1 MLNTKNLA
9 GTAVTYSRY
18 RSAGNRTEY
27 VGPANSD
34 LTKDQIIL
42 QSTAPK
48 TQGENR
54 GNRRSSVNVVSG
66 VSVLNTKGVS
76 VVRDAKLE
84 LLASVPAG
92 MTEGDFKELCARQ
105 AALLADP
112 TFVKNLFLTGLIDY

>member
-1 MLNTKNLA
+1 MLNTKNMA
-9 GTAVTYSRY
+9 GTAVAYSRY

-27 VGPANSD
+27 VGPVNSD
-34 LTKDQIIL
+34 LIKDQIIL

-54 GNRRSSVNVVSG
+54 GNRRSSVNVLSG
-66 VSVLNTKGVS
+66 VSVLNTKGVT

-92 MTEGDFKELCARQ
+92 MTESDFKELCARQ
-105 AALLADP
+105 AALLADSA
-112 TFVKNLFLTGLIDY
+112 FVRNLFLTGLIDY